1 MMKYLW
7 QACPLATMTEELN
20 DLFTEYGAVQSAKVI
35 SDRETGK
42 SKGFGFVEFAD
53 STAAQAAIKAL
64 DSTEINGRKLVV
76 KEAEDRPKGGGGD
89 ERRIWWRWIRRKPRW
104 RWRQQE
110 DTNLIFSTSYR

>member
-1 MMKYLW
+1 MKLFVAGLPFSYDD
-7 QACPLATMTEELN
+7 QELN

-89 ERRIWWRWIRRKPRW
+89 RGGYGGGGYGGNRGGGGGNRR
-104 RWRQQE
+104 
-110 DTNLIFSTSYR
+110 Y